1 MPDAAM
7 EVATE
12 VTMKVTMEV
21 FNEKPGDN
29 ARLGGTQCA
38 SA

>member
-1 MPDAAM
+1 MPETTAG
-7 EVATE
+7 
-12 VTMKVTMEV
+12 VTMEI